1 MSQMAKVFGG
11 KWQEF
16 SWRRGAILAVVL
28 GLLIIVGVLPHDRRY
43 FLSAIFGALFLAL
56 VDPGGK
62 YGPRVARMAIFA
74 VAGALLTALGIGIGA
89 GAWGWVVLAVFV
101 ATLLGGLA
109 VKYGLH
115 RFVAAYLLN
124 AWFIIA
130 LGLPTLLA
138 FDYPRLYHSGLIHV
152 EPWKQALAWRIGS
165 ALWIVYTLIAWLAR
179 RRITEPQPVAE
190 IPGDISPRPLTR
202 PLILFAVIRAVAV
215 AIAVAI
221 AFGLK
226 LPDAYWMP
234 IAAIIAMKPSMQQS
248 TLAAEQRVA
257 GTIAGAVA
265 AAVVLLA
272 VDNRTAL
279 KVVIVVLFALAG
291 SIRTV
296 SYTWHTEAVAGA
308 VLIAADT
315 PPDQPH
321 RRGTADLVH
330 AGRLGDLHHRP
341 APGAPAAKAR
351 RQGGAAGT
359 CSGGPGRMSKP
370 CRRRPGVRHTAP
382 VMAGITTTTAGARTA
397 DRRAA
402 GRHGRDPAS
411 RASSQPLTSSV
422 HFVGAA

>member
-1 MSQMAKVFGG
+1 MSQMAKVFGA

-28 GLLIIVGVLPHDRRY
+28 GLLIIVGVLPHDRRF

-56 VDPGGK
+56 ADPGGK
-62 YGPRVARMAIFA
+62 YGPRVARLGF
-74 VAGALLTALGIGIGA
+74 GIGPDP
-89 GAWGWVVLAVFV
+89 WGWVVLAAFV
-101 ATLLGGLA
+101 TTLLGGLA

-152 EPWKQALAWRIGS
+152 EPWEQALAWLIGS
-165 ALWIVYTLIAWLAR
+165 ALWIVYTLIVWLAQGR
-179 RRITEPQPVAE
+179 VTEPQPVAE

-202 PLILFAVIRAVAV
+202 PLILFAVIRALAV

-234 IAAIIAMKPSMQQS
+234 IAAIISMKPSLQQS
-248 TLAAEQRVA
+248 ALVAEQRVA
-257 GTIAGAVA
+257 GTIIGAVV

-279 KVVIVVLFALAG
+279 EVVIVVLFALAG

-296 SYTWHTEAVAGA
+296 SYTWYTAAVAGA
-308 VLIAADT
+308 VLIAADI
-315 PPDQPH
+315 PH
-321 RRGTADLVH
+321 PTDLTHEVRRILFVL
-330 AGRLGDLHHRP
+330 AGVAISIIVLLLAGLLQKH
-341 APGAPAAKAR
+341 AAKAAPK
-351 RQGGAAGT
+351 AA
-359 CSGGPGRMSKP
+359 PP
-370 CRRRPGVRHTAP
+370 AP
-382 VMAGITTTTAGARTA
+382 VHGAQAG
-397 DRRAA
+397 
-402 GRHGRDPAS
+402 
-411 RASSQPLTSSV
+411 
-422 HFVGAA
+422 

>member
-1 MSQMAKVFGG
+1 MSQMAKVFGA

-16 SWRRGAILAVVL
+16 SWRRGAILAVIL

-56 VDPGGK
+56 ADPGGK
-62 YGPRVARMAIFA
+62 YGPRVARLAIFA
-74 VAGALLTALGIGIGA
+74 VAGALLTALGFGIGA
-89 GAWGWVVLAVFV
+89 DPWGWVVLAAFV

-152 EPWKQALAWRIGS
+152 EPWKQALAWLVGS
-165 ALWIVYTLIAWLAR
+165 ALWIAYTFIVWLAQGR
-179 RRITEPQPVAE
+179 VAEPQPIAE

-202 PLILFAVIRAVAV
+202 PLILFAVIRAVAA

-234 IAAIIAMKPSMQQS
+234 IAAIIAMKPSLQQS
-248 TLAAEQRVA
+248 ALVAEQPGGRDDRRRCGGRRRPAGRRQQDRPGSDHRCPVRAGRVDPYRELHLVHRSR
-257 GTIAGAVA
+257 GRGCP
-265 AAVVLLA
+265 
-272 VDNRTAL
+272 DRC
-279 KVVIVVLFALAG
+279 G
-291 SIRTV
+291 
-296 SYTWHTEAVAGA
+296 Y
-308 VLIAADT
+308 T

-321 RRGTADLVH
+321 RRGTPDLVR
-330 AGRLGDLHHRP
+330 A
-341 APGAPAAKAR
+341 APAW
-351 RQGGAAGT
+351 GSPSSS
-359 CSGGPGRMSKP
+359 CS
-370 CRRRPGVRHTAP
+370 
-382 VMAGITTTTAGARTA
+382 
-397 DRRAA
+397 
-402 GRHGRDPAS
+402 
-411 RASSQPLTSSV
+411 
-422 HFVGAA
+422 